1 MATATKSAAKAPTR
15 ATRAF
20 TAEERGAMEARAAEM
35 KRGRAS
41 KADSEADLLAKIAE
55 MSAEDRSLA
64 TRVHAIIKAAAPELT
79 PKTWYGMPA
88 YAKGEKIV
96 CHFQPAAKFKTRYAT
111 LGFSDLA
118 KLDDGNMWPNA
129 YALTKLTPF
138 EEKRITALVKQA
150 VGG

>member
-1 MATATKSAAKAPTR
+1 MAVATVKKASPKATK
-15 ATRAF
+15 AF
-20 TAEERGAMEARAAEM
+20 TAEEREAMESRAAEM
-35 KRGRAS
+35 KRGKGG
-41 KADSEADLLAKIAE
+41 KAAGEADLLAKIAE
-55 MSAEDRSLA
+55 MGAEDRTLA
-64 TRVHAIIKAAAPELT
+64 TRVHAIITAAAPELA

-88 YAKGEKIV
+88 YTKGDKVV

-129 YALTKLTPF
+129 FALTKLTPV

>member
-1 MATATKSAAKAPTR
+1 MAVATAKKAPR
-15 ATRAF
+15 ATKAF
-20 TAEERGAMEARAAEM
+20 TAEEREAMESRAAEM
-35 KRGRAS
+35 KRGKGG
-41 KADSEADLLAKIAE
+41 KADGEADLLAKIAE
-55 MSAEDRSLA
+55 MSAEDRALA
-64 TRVHAIIKAAAPELT
+64 TRVHAIIRAAAPELA

-88 YAKGEKIV
+88 YTKNDKVV

-129 YALTKLTPF
+129 FALTKLTPA

>member
-1 MATATKSAAKAPTR
+1 MAVATKTKAPAR

-20 TAEERGAMEARAAEM
+20 TAEEREAMESRAAEM
-35 KRGRAS
+35 KRGKAG
-41 KADSEADLLAKIAE
+41 KADGEADLLAKIAE
-55 MSAEDRSLA
+55 MSPGDRAMAE
-64 TRVHAIIKAAAPELT
+64 RVHAVITAAAPGLT

-88 YAKGEKIV
+88 YAKGDKIV

-118 KLDDGNMWPNA
+118 KLDDGNMWANA
-129 YALTKLTPF
+129 YALSKLTPA
-138 EEKRITALVKQA
+138 EEKRIAALVKQA